1 MIIAFMLF
9 AGIGIMAGDELITEQ
24 VAITLDEP
32 GTLGNKIGF
41 KKKNL
46 ITNLK
51 IEGGLNIDDMKYIR
65 EMAGC
70 YYSENAHYNGNLAHL
85 DLEEAWFIDS
95 GDKCIKSY
103 GKDGYGADMYLSEPC
118 VSKWQFFALTSLR
131 SIVLP
136 KYITSIEY
144 DGFEY
149 CENLISVTIPTTL
162 TKIGQ
167 WAFKGCAKLYSVN
180 LPESLTHID
189 LGAFANCSSLQSIN
203 LPKNLI
209 YIDKDAFGGC
219 IKLSSINLPE
229 SLTSIGDDV
238 FRNCI

>member
-1 MIIAFMLF
+1 MIAFMLF
-9 AGIGIMAGDELITEQ
+9 AGIKIMAGDELITEQ

-103 GKDGYGADMYLSEPC
+103 SKDGGSGADMYLSEPC
-118 VSKWQFFALTSLR
+118 VSKRQFFALTSLR

-136 KYITSIEY
+136 KYITSIED

-167 WAFKGCAKLYSVN
+167 WAFNGCAKLYSVN

-209 YIDKDAFGGC
+209 YIDQYAFVGC
-219 IKLSSINLPE
+219 IKLSSVNLPE
-229 SLTSIGDDV
+229 SLTGIGDDV
-238 FRNCI
+238 FSGCI

>member
-1 MIIAFMLF
+1 MIAFMLF
-9 AGIGIMAGDELITEQ
+9 AGIKIMAGDELITEQ

-95 GDKCIKSY
+95 GDKCITIYNS
-103 GKDGYGADMYLSEPC
+103 DGVDIKIYLSEPC
-118 VSKWQFFALTSLR
+118 VAKRQFLALTSLR

-144 DGFEY
+144 NGFED
-149 CENLISVTIPTTL
+149 CENLV
-162 TKIGQ
+162 
-167 WAFKGCAKLYSVN
+167 V
-180 LPESLTHID
+180 
-189 LGAFANCSSLQSIN
+189 
-203 LPKNLI
+203 
-209 YIDKDAFGGC
+209 
-219 IKLSSINLPE
+219 
-229 SLTSIGDDV
+229 
-238 FRNCI
+238 